1 MRMKISLH
9 LQPSFKSIPLRQPKP
24 GGPVPVNS
32 HLMRLDA
39 DRPPRTAIG
48 KDFICR
54 AEITRRFDRPQGHDA
69 CGRYARAMFEVVIFK
84 RGWTRWE
91 WQVCDRKGNAI
102 MRGWEHTRPA
112 AKYRGNRAL
121 FLLLAA
127 AHYGPR
133 ETR

>member
-1 MRMKISLH
+1 
-9 LQPSFKSIPLRQPKP
+9 
-24 GGPVPVNS
+24 
-32 HLMRLDA
+32 
-39 DRPPRTAIG
+39 
-48 KDFICR
+48 
-54 AEITRRFDRPQGHDA
+54 
-69 CGRYARAMFEVVIFK
+69 MFEVMIF
-84 RGWTRWE
+84 RRSPARWE

-112 AKYRGNRAL
+112 ARYRGNRAP